1 MIEPFSPMTIPSLL
15 QRLQQGLTAIETA
28 LTRREN
34 VLNFLIIRF
43 VLMTGMVVGF
53 AWTFLHLSP

>member
-1 MIEPFSPMTIPSLL
+1 MKNQFMSMFRPLRE
-15 QRLQQGLTAIETA
+15 RLVAIETS

-34 VLNFLIIRF
+34 VLSLLIIRF
-43 VLMTGMVVGF
+43 VLMSGIALGF

>member
-34 VLNFLIIRF
+34 VLKFLIIRF

>member
-1 MIEPFSPMTIPSLL
+1 MTIPSLL

>member
-1 MIEPFSPMTIPSLL
+1 MIEPFSPMSIPSLL